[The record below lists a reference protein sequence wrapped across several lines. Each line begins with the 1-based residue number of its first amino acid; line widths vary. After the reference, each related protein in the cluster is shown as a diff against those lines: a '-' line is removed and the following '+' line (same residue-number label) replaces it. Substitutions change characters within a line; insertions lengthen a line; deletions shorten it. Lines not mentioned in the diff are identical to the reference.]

1 MGSGAEFLMAEVEI
15 HTGHHDHAGDS
26 FAQRVGVAVGIIGI
40 ILAIVTIGSHR
51 AHTAAVINRTEENDQ
66 WSFYQAK
73 KVRQQ
78 VLDDGADL
86 ARSLSTDEGRVQAMI
101 EKYSKQSAHYTEETK
116 EIEREARIKHD
127 ETTREEG
134 RAVRLD
140 IGEGFLELG
149 LVMSSLYFLSKR
161 KFFPVIGFTA
171 AAIGTV
177 LGVMGFLA

>member
-1 MGSGAEFLMAEVEI
+1 MAEVEI
-15 HTGHHDHAGDS
+15 HAGHHDHSADPFG
-26 FAQRVGVAVGIIGI
+26 QTVGVAVGVIGI
-40 ILAIVTIGSHR
+40 ILAVVTIGSHR
-51 AHTAAVINRTEENDQ
+51 AHNAAVIFRTEENDL

-73 KVRQQ
+73 KGRQQ
-78 VLDDGADL
+78 VLDVGADL
-86 ARSLSTDEGRVQAMI
+86 ARALSPDESREHAIVATSTQQRAR
-101 EKYSKQSAHYTEETK
+101 YAEETK
-116 EIEREARIKHD
+116 KLNHD
-127 ETTREEG
+127 ANDKGEETKREEG

-171 AAIGTV
+171 AVIGTV

>member
-1 MGSGAEFLMAEVEI
+1 MAEVEI
-15 HTGHHDHAGDS
+15 HTGHHDHSGDA
-26 FAQRVGVAVGIIGI
+26 FGQTVGVAVGVIGI
-40 ILAIVTIGSHR
+40 ILAVVTIGSHR
-51 AHTAAVINRTEENDQ
+51 AHNAAVINRTEENDL

-73 KVRQQ
+73 KGRQQ
-78 VLDDGADL
+78 VLDVGADL
-86 ARSLSTDEGRVQAMI
+86 ARSLSTDESRVQAI
-101 EKYSKQSAHYTEETK
+101 VDKYTKQSARYSEETK
-116 EIEREARIKHD
+116 ELDKEAKLKGD
-127 ETTREEG
+127 ETKREEG

-161 KFFPVIGFTA
+161 KFFPVIGFIA

>member
-1 MGSGAEFLMAEVEI
+1 MVVLPSQEESAAGA
-15 HTGHHDHAGDS
+15 GCG
-26 FAQRVGVAVGIIGI
+26 RGP
-40 ILAIVTIGSHR
+40 
-51 AHTAAVINRTEENDQ
+51 
-66 WSFYQAK
+66 
-73 KVRQQ
+73 
-78 VLDDGADL
+78 GAL
-86 ARSLSTDEGRVQAMI
+86 TVSTDESRVQAI
-101 EKYSKQSAHYTEETK
+101 VDKYTKQSAHYAEETK
-116 EIEREARIKHD
+116 DIEKEARQGHD
-127 ETTREEG
+127 ETIREEG

>member
-1 MGSGAEFLMAEVEI
+1 MAEVEI
-15 HTGHHDHAGDS
+15 HTGHHDHSGDTFS
-26 FAQRVGVAVGIIGI
+26 QTVGVAVGVIGI

-51 AHTAAVINRTEENDQ
+51 AHTAAVIKRTEVNDQ

-73 KVRQQ
+73 KIRQQ
-78 VLDDGADL
+78 VLDVGADL
-86 ARSLSTDEGRVQAMI
+86 ARSLSADETRVQAI
-101 EKYSKQSAHYTEETK
+101 VEKYTKQSARYADETK
-116 EIEREARIKHD
+116 ELENKAHEAEV